1 MLKLTNVSLLPR
13 LSAICVSAGPGK
25 QIHIIGP
32 NGAGKSTLLSCIAG
46 LLPCCGMI
54 EFNRQP
60 LGDYS
65 GVTLA
70 RLRAY
75 LSQQQDSCS
84 MMRVF
89 QYLVLHQPAL
99 ADAKDVEKTIDF
111 LAGYLD
117 LTDKLERS
125 LTHLSGGEWQ
135 RVRLAAIFL
144 QVWPSLNPDSLMLLL
159 DEPMNS
165 LDVAHQSALNQ
176 LIRMFCAQGRT
187 AIISAHNLNHTLH
200 YADEV
205 WLLEQG
211 LLVSAGNTN
220 DVMQPDNIESIFG
233 IKFELF
239 QSGNR
244 RWLMPKETDE
254 Y

>member
-13 LSAICVSAGPGK
+13 LTEICISADIGK

-46 LLPCCGMI
+46 LLSYRGKI

-65 GVTLA
+65 GVALA

-75 LSQQQDSCS
+75 LSQQQDNRS

-89 QYLVLHQPAL
+89 QYLALHQPAL
-99 ADAKDVEKTIDF
+99 ANAKDIEQTIDF
-111 LAGYLD
+111 LAGHLE

-125 LTHLSGGEWQ
+125 LSQLSGGEWQ

-165 LDVAHQSALNQ
+165 LDVAQQSALNR
-176 LIRMFCAQGRT
+176 LIRLFCAQGRT

-200 YADEV
+200 HADEV
-205 WLLEQG
+205 WLLERG
-211 LLVSAGNTN
+211 HLISAGNTI
-220 DVMQPDNIESIFG
+220 DVMQPENIESVFG

-239 QSGNR
+239 QSGNQ
-244 RWLMPKETDE
+244 RWLMPKEADD
-254 Y
+254 